1 MKNDH
6 QASLKRKREENQ
18 KLVRTVPRKASL
30 KHVLRVNHFVSMLNT
45 DGLRMFRNIDKLKDW
60 GLHEGCL
67 TGKFPAP
74 MPRIPVD
81 WVPASLSVCTDQEQ
95 TQITGGE
102 FIFGEKPDGL
112 GCTGAR
118 LSDDFHRWSNDL
130 NSATAKAGL
139 KPVEK
144 AATLIFNIGY
154 GPWQKAAWFHLI
166 CSAGHRLSKAMKP
179 SDKLLQRFFGPAC

>member
-30 KHVLRVNHFVSMLNT
+30 KHVLRVNHYVSMLNT

-60 GLHEGCL
+60 GLHEGCQ
-67 TGKFPAP
+67 TGKFPEP
-74 MPRIPVD
+74 MPRIPAH

-95 TQITGGE
+95 TQVTGGE

-118 LSDDFHRWSNDL
+118 LSDDFHREQRLELSDGQGRTEACGESCDL
-130 NSATAKAGL
+130 DIQHWIWAMAKSSMVPPDTRPGS
-139 KPVEK
+139 P
-144 AATLIFNIGY
+144 
-154 GPWQKAAWFHLI
+154 P
-166 CSAGHRLSKAMKP
+166 
-179 SDKLLQRFFGPAC
+179 LQRNEK